1 MNSDQHRATIP
12 PQEPY
17 RFDIMNRERL
27 EEGDIITVFNPLLK
41 NREYPVLSI
50 DGNRAETKFRT
61 FNTRIYNGQ
70 YVYEFGQRLSPIY
83 NNTYT
88 VTPHE

>member
-1 MNSDQHRATIP
+1 MNSDQHPSTIP

-17 RFDIMNRERL
+17 RFKVTPNRKKL
-27 EEGDIITVFNPLLK
+27 KEGDIITVFNPLWK

-50 DGNRAETKFRT
+50 DGNKAETKFRT
-61 FNTRIYNGQ
+61 FHTNIYCGK
-70 YVYEFGQRLSPIY
+70 YVYEYGKKISPIY

-88 VTPHE
+88 VTRE